1 MERAYEE
8 SIVPGCQFTRTL
20 TQLNNNYRI
29 VCGIVVKNRT
39 NMELSSPRVTIKV
52 GSLIRPPPS
61 VAPRQ
66 TESMIAHKYG
76 FSIRGTSG
84 LMSWSFGELKRR
96 VVVMWDVPFF
106 QSHNILAVGIS
117 TTENTVHKENWYTE
131 IEKLSQSSDLNYSRE
146 RYYETC
152 NEVMIADER
161 IEVLGTMGTGRA
173 PEVNITVR
181 ANPQ

>member
-1 MERAYEE
+1 LDNTEDTKTINWMDMERAYEE

-66 TESMIAHKYG
+66 TESMVITLFH
-76 FSIRGTSG
+76 
-84 LMSWSFGELKRR
+84 
-96 VVVMWDVPFF
+96 VC
-106 QSHNILAVGIS
+106 NIDML
-117 TTENTVHKENWYTE
+117 THTFK
-131 IEKLSQSSDLNYSRE
+131 
-146 RYYETC
+146 
-152 NEVMIADER
+152 
-161 IEVLGTMGTGRA
+161 
-173 PEVNITVR
+173 
-181 ANPQ
+181 

>member
-1 MERAYEE
+1 
-8 SIVPGCQFTRTL
+8 
-20 TQLNNNYRI
+20 
-29 VCGIVVKNRT
+29 
-39 NMELSSPRVTIKV
+39 
-52 GSLIRPPPS
+52 
-61 VAPRQ
+61 
-66 TESMIAHKYG
+66 
-76 FSIRGTSG
+76 
-84 LMSWSFGELKRR
+84 MSWSLGEVGRR